1 MMGEAY
7 SPIFLEKQTLCRDG
21 YGQRLSKITMGTKT
35 IKQYTLPAASL
46 GNSRS
51 LAVIHYGDQA
61 AGGKAYLQA
70 GLHADEAPGFV
81 VMHHLVN
88 LFDQADSEN
97 KIDGHIVLVPVANP
111 IGVNQWRDEALKGRF
126 DFFNNINFNRQ
137 HLDITTQ
144 ITERVK
150 DRLGDTPQN
159 NVALIRKAAGDILG
173 SMAPQDEAAYL
184 KYQLLSLSFDADI
197 VLDLHCDYQAIMH
210 VYLGTPLW
218 PDAAD
223 LSAQLGAEVTLLAED
238 SGVTPYD
245 EACSRIWWQLAQRFP
260 DHPIPPACLAATVEL
275 RGMADVSHAQA
286 QQDAQNIFWFLQR
299 RGFIRG
305 AAPEVPPLRNE
316 AMPLRGVEHLK
327 APAPGVV
334 VFLKAPGDRIEKD
347 EVIAEIVNPL
357 ADGPQNR
364 ITPVK
369 SAVSGILFSINTDR
383 YARPGRILAKIAGRD
398 PIKEKGQDLLS
409 P

>member
-1 MMGEAY
+1 
-7 SPIFLEKQTLCRDG
+7 
-21 YGQRLSKITMGTKT
+21 MGTKT
-35 IKQYTLPAASL
+35 IKQYTLPATSL
-46 GNSRS
+46 GNARS
-51 LAVIHYGDQA
+51 LTVIQYGDQTA
-61 AGGKAYLQA
+61 KHKAYIQA

-81 VMHHLVN
+81 VMHHLIN

-97 KIDGHIVLVPVANP
+97 KINGHIMLVPVANP
-111 IGVNQWRDEALKGRF
+111 IGVSQWRDEALKGRF
-126 DFFNNINFNRQ
+126 DFFNNINFNRR
-137 HLDITTQ
+137 HLDITAQ
-144 ITERVK
+144 IAEQVK
-150 DRLGDTPQN
+150 DRLGGTPES
-159 NVALIRKAAGDILG
+159 NVALIRKTAGEVLG

-184 KYQLLSLSFDADI
+184 KYLLLLLAFDADI
-197 VLDLHCDYQAIMH
+197 MLDLHCDYQAVMH

-245 EACSRIWWQLAQRFP
+245 EACSRIWWQLAQKFP
-260 DHPIPPACLAATVEL
+260 DRPIPPACLAATVEM
-275 RGMADVSHAQA
+275 RGMADVCHAQA

-299 RGFIRG
+299 RGFIKG

-316 AMPLRGVEHLK
+316 ATPLRGVEHLK

-357 ADGPQNR
+357 AAGPENR

-369 SAVSGILFSINTDR
+369 SAIKGILFSINTDR
-383 YARPGRILAKIAGRD
+383 HARPGRILAKIAGKV
-398 PIKEKGQDLLS
+398 PIKEKGEDLLS